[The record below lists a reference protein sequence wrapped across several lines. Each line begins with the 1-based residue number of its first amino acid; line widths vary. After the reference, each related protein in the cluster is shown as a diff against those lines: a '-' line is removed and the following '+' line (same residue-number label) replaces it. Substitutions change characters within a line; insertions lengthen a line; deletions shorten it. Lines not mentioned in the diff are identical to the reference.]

1 MLHRNRW
8 PLMDGTP
15 GAAGGGEPAPAPGA
29 PAATPAPAA
38 PDAAPAP
45 AQSSLAPT
53 PPSPAE
59 FIPEKFRVMAGDK
72 LDVEA
77 SARKLAESYG
87 HLEKRVVD
95 GELPPKTADEY
106 KLTIPDQFKDTF
118 GADSERMSTFRSE
131 ALAAGLSQK
140 QFDFMLGQYFKIAP
154 TLVDGVVQNSV
165 EAVRGSLE
173 KAWGDKYDG
182 EFAAAVKA
190 FDAFADPADKGKFD
204 AIMTDPALAYRLLAK
219 IGAEVREGGNVP
231 PQATPAEA
239 ESIKALLTS
248 PILQNPK
255 HPDYAATRAK
265 VDAYYNKL
273 AGTEPVR

>member
-15 GAAGGGEPAPAPGA
+15 GAAGGGEPAPAA
-29 PAATPAPAA
+29 PAAAAPAPAPTEPAPSPAPSSLAPAPAA
-38 PDAAPAP
+38 P
-45 AQSSLAPT
+45 T
-53 PPSPAE
+53 E

-87 HLEKRVVD
+87 HLEKRVGS
-95 GELPPKTADEY
+95 GELPPATADEY
-106 KLTIPDQFKDTF
+106 KLTVPDEFKDTF
-118 GADSERMSTFRSE
+118 GADSERLKAFQTE
-131 ALAAGLSQK
+131 ALAAGLTQK
-140 QFDFMLGQYFKIAP
+140 QFDFMLGQYFEIAP
-154 TLVDGVVQNSV
+154 TLVDGAMQNSV

-173 KAWGDKYDG
+173 KAWGDKYEG
-182 EFAAAVKA
+182 EFTAAVKA
-190 FDAFADPADKGKFD
+190 FEAFADPADKGKFD

-219 IGAEVREGGNVP
+219 IGAEIREGGNMP
-231 PQATPAEA
+231 APATVGEA
-239 ESIKALLTS
+239 QDIRALLTS

-255 HPDYAATRAK
+255 HPEYAATRAK